1 MGTNVTFM
9 GTSWVLRAYFM
20 GTSRV
25 LHVYFV
31 GTTCVLNYSPLACKG
46 FQLLTPEKCNL
57 HQ

>member
-20 GTSRV
+20 CTSRV

-31 GTTCVLNYSPLACKG
+31 GTTWVLKITTPLPAKA
-46 FQLLTPEKCNL
+46 FSF
-57 HQ
+57 